1 MNDFA
6 EADKDD
12 SMRVAITRHPFTRL
26 RSAWRDKSRK
36 FISDDGVINVE
47 LFRKWGRDDL
57 FSKFFEEG
65 QNPYGKEATEKFAK
79 KAFRIRESFG
89 RYSQVTIQNFNW
101 FRVTRTTEF

>member
-1 MNDFA
+1 MNDFS
-6 EADKDD
+6 EADGDD
-12 SMRVAITRHPFTRL
+12 SIRVAITRHPFTRL

-65 QNPYGKEATEKFAK
+65 QNPYGKEATEVFWGHADHCRKH
-79 KAFRIRESFG
+79 FG
-89 RYSQVTIQNFNW
+89 QYSKDMIQNMD
-101 FRVTRTTEF
+101 RS